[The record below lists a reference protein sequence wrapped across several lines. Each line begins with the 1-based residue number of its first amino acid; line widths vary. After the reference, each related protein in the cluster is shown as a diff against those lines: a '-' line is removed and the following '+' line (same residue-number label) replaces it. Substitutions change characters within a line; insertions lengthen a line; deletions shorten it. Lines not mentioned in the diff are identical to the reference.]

1 MKQMINMALRER
13 DGDRETVRE
22 RERKREAEREIRHK
36 SVMVAT

>member
-1 MKQMINMALRER
+1 MINMALRER